1 MDAIAPTRRPPVAR
15 GDRLLEADLLRC
27 VAMLSV
33 VALHADAW
41 MGHGGAFA
49 AAVYPALDRFLR
61 FCVPVFAFLTG
72 YVLTCTTGDRPLDRP
87 RFARRRA
94 LRTAVPLAGWL
105 LVYLVAGLLLGTARP
120 ASPADVPMLVWNG
133 TVGGHLYFLAVA
145 AQLALL
151 FGVLPRGRRAALVTC
166 AVVVPLQLVLSA
178 LRASGWAP
186 HGAAAVVFGYQA
198 QWFSCWWA
206 GYYAVGCLAAW
217 NREPLLRVIAAW
229 RWVFLLLPAAVAPP
243 VLFDMSRAGA
253 TGYDAFFRPSTFAL
267 TLAVIASLAAL
278 ATALPSAGRLR
289 DAAGAVARRS
299 LGVYVVHPLVLLGAG
314 RLVQSGALP
323 LSFSGPAWLSLGTLA
338 VVIAAVTAV
347 SLLAVEAVS
356 RLPHGWL
363 LTGEIGAGRE
373 AGRPA
378 AAIHLP
384 PGRWPAGGRL
394 PAPARA
400 DRDYPDWPPT
410 D

>member
-1 MDAIAPTRRPPVAR
+1 MDAIAPARRPPVAR

-41 MGHGGAFA
+41 MGHDDAFA
-49 AAVYPALDRFLR
+49 AAVYPAFDRFLR

-72 YVLTCTTGDRPLDRP
+72 YVLTGTSGDRSLDWP
-87 RFARRRA
+87 SFARRRA

-105 LVYLVAGLLLGTARP
+105 LVYLMAGLLIGTARP
-120 ASPADVPMLVWNG
+120 SSPADVLTLVWNG

-145 AQLALL
+145 GQLALL

-178 LRASGWAP
+178 LRAAGWAP
-186 HGAAAVVFGYQA
+186 HGAAAVLFGYQA

-206 GYYAVGCLAAW
+206 GYYTVGCLAAW
-217 NREPLLRVIAAW
+217 YREPLLRVIAAR

-243 VLFDMSRAGA
+243 VLLDMTRAGA

-267 TLAVIASLAAL
+267 TLAVIAALAAL
-278 ATALPSAGRLR
+278 ATALPSAGRGR
-289 DAAGAVARRS
+289 DAVDAVAHRS
-299 LGVYVVHPLVLLGAG
+299 LGVYLVHPLVLLGAG
-314 RLVQSGALP
+314 RLVQSGTLP

-338 VVIAAVTAV
+338 VVIAAVTGV
-347 SLLAVEAVS
+347 SLLVVEVVS

-363 LTGEIGAGRE
+363 LVGETGARRGGERGA
-373 AGRPA
+373 P
-378 AAIHLP
+378 AIHLP
-384 PGRWPAGGRL
+384 PGCWPTGGRL
-394 PAPARA
+394 PSPVRA